1 MSNFVVIG
9 AGLLGNELKKIITDM
24 GHDVKIVQKV
34 EPEQQVI
41 PDGSDVVI
49 ITAQSADY
57 KESNLTSDLLYVNT
71 ILPLQIIQQSIKANV
86 KKIAYCSSGSVY
98 DDTCDEHVEDENILL
113 NMINPYKA
121 TKYAAE
127 LLIKS
132 FIGKFE
138 RIVIFRPFF
147 MYGSNQN
154 KNMLFSR
161 IINSIKTEKTIN
173 LTNKKGVVFNPIH
186 VKDAAMFVYQA
197 ILDKKDFD
205 LCNIAGQETTS
216 LQNIVEILSTIL
228 EKKATINFPNGK
240 ETTLLGS
247 IKKMKLFNFN
257 HKIDLKTGLREMV
270 SESIADR

>member
-1 MSNFVVIG
+1 
-9 AGLLGNELKKIITDM
+9 M

-98 DDTCDEHVEDENILL
+98 DDTCDEHVEDEKILL

-173 LTNKKGVVFNPIH
+173 LTNKKGV
-186 VKDAAMFVYQA
+186 
-197 ILDKKDFD
+197 D
-205 LCNIAGQETTS
+205 L
-216 LQNIVEILSTIL
+216 
-228 EKKATINFPNGK
+228 
-240 ETTLLGS
+240 
-247 IKKMKLFNFN
+247 
-257 HKIDLKTGLREMV
+257 
-270 SESIADR
+270 

>member
-98 DDTCDEHVEDENILL
+98 DDTCDEHVEDEKILL

-197 ILDKKDFD
+197 ILAEKDFD
-205 LCNIAGQETTS
+205 VYNIAGQETTS
-216 LQNIVEILSTIL
+216 LQNIVETLSTIL
-228 EKKATINFPNGK
+228 GKKSTVNFPNG
-240 ETTLLGS
+240 EEATLLGS
-247 IKKMKLFNFN
+247 IKKMKLCNFD

-270 SESIADR
+270 GESIADR